1 MHQTIIPD
9 GTNPFMK
16 VHHPSLDV
24 FSPAIKDESIINYEM
39 VELSPSGTPQGKNII
54 EYQTPSYEFKLDNL
68 NDWFNLSEGYIQCQV
83 EIIDPTTN
91 QLFAN
96 GSQITLVNNCLNL
109 FKRVQYQQNNI
120 TVEETEQPGIIEQ
133 IKGLMNYSKDQ
144 EQYLTQE
151 LWSPDRGNG
160 YWNFNQ
166 SNTSIGNHL
175 LQFSADG
182 GGTWTDITD
191 AQLQYVA
198 ANNSIAPVGTTI
210 ADTNIIRVNPHVVSS
225 VLNNTAY
232 NSGGEKRMMMQKTS
246 PTSGFVKQYSFR
258 IPLRK
263 LFSYF
268 DYNRIIH
275 KGVEHKFKLYV
286 NEQNRMLFRSNQGVD
301 RDGRLLFT
309 YMALWVPLVEPSKMY
324 KELLSKQMSQGT
336 HTTLGWN
343 KFTYHVYDNALPIGS
358 SSPLRWTVPVSEARP
373 KKVYLFLQRADA
385 LTSQLV
391 NSMIFPMQSISKA
404 WIKYNGKIFPEY
416 TFDFNDISVI
426 NRDAVGVPPAPTPNV
441 VGFPDN
447 KSFLR
452 VYEEFLRLSNKQF
465 GTIPPSITY
474 DEFVNL
480 YAIICFDLSRV
491 DEDKVFNSMSKAQLD
506 IEVQFDANRTG
517 VLPLLNGAVVGYP
530 NVPANNVTGA
540 DTSILAHCVIESE
553 SFIKL
558 GSKADR
564 LVPIA

>member
-1 MHQTIIPD
+1 MHQTTIPD

-39 VELSPSGTPQGKNII
+39 IELSPSGTPQGKNLL
-54 EYQTPSYEFKLDNL
+54 EFQNPSYEFKLDNL
-68 NDWFNLSEGYIQCQV
+68 TDWFNLSEAYIQCQV
-83 EIIDPTTN
+83 QIIDPTTN

-120 TVEETEQPGIIEQ
+120 TIEETEQPGIIEQ
-133 IKGLMNYSKDQ
+133 VKGLMNYSKDQ

-160 YWNFNQ
+160 YWTF
-166 SNTSIGNHL
+166 
-175 LQFSADG
+175 
-182 GGTWTDITD
+182 
-191 AQLQYVA
+191 
-198 ANNSIAPVGTTI
+198 APLAV
-210 ADTNIIRVNPHVVSS
+210 TNPNP
-225 VLNNTAY
+225 NY
-232 NSGGEKRMMMQKTS
+232 NSGGWNRMMMQKTAIG
-246 PTSGFVKQYSFR
+246 SGFVKQYSFR

-275 KGVEHKFKLYV
+275 KGIDHKFKLYV
-286 NEQNRMLFRSNQGVD
+286 NEQNRMLFRSDQGVD

-324 KELLSKQMSQGT
+324 KEVLLKQMSQGT

-404 WIKYNGKIFPEY
+404 FIKYNGKIFPEY
-416 TFDFNDISVI
+416 TFDFNDISVV
-426 NRDAVGVPPAPTPNV
+426 NRNVPPTANAV
-441 VGFPDN
+441 AFPDN

-452 VYEEFLRLSNKQF
+452 VYEEFLRLSGKQF

-474 DEFVNL
+474 EHFVNL
-480 YAIICFDLSRV
+480 YGIICFDLSRV
-491 DEDKVFNSMSKAQLD
+491 DEDKIFNSMSKAMLD
-506 IEVQFDANRTG
+506 IEVQFDGLRSG
-517 VLPLLNGAVVGYP
+517 EYPLLNNEAVGYP

-540 DTSILAHCVIESE
+540 NTSILAHCVIESE
-553 SFIKL
+553 SFVKL
-558 GSKADR
+558 GSKGDR